1 MSPWLLILREIRLR
15 WISFALGVVSV
26 LVAVGVLT
34 AQLTLLVAHDLR
46 TQQILEEK
54 RVETEAEMRV
64 LEDDYRKIMKKLGFN
79 LLLLPEGQRLA
90 DLYVEGYCAR
100 DMPESY
106 VDSLA
111 NSGIMTIRHLLP
123 IAEQGIEWPEEG
135 DRKIILVGTR
145 GEVPLR
151 HRAPLEPMMVAV
163 PAGSA
168 VLGYAIW
175 DSLGLRVGD
184 TITLLGKKFS
194 VSRRHPQRGT
204 RDDITVWVDL
214 AEAQQLLGMEGRIN
228 AILALKCHCQ
238 GVDFSSVC
246 EDITGILPGV
256 QAIELATRAI
266 TRSEA
271 RDRAAAAA
279 KAALEGERIHRVH
292 LRGEREAFA
301 SWLVP
306 FVTLGAAA
314 WIGLL
319 ALVNV
324 RERTAE
330 IGILRALG
338 VRSRQIMLVF
348 LARAM
353 LVGLAG
359 AVLGYGVG
367 FAVGLLAGELSL
379 ATDTARALF
388 KPGLLALVTAA
399 APLLAAL
406 ASWPPALAAAR
417 QDPALVLREE

>member
-1 MSPWLLILREIRLR
+1 MSPWLLILREIRVR

-54 RVETEAEMRV
+54 RAETEAEMRV

-79 LLLLPEGQRLA
+79 ILLLPEGQRLA
-90 DLYVEGYCAR
+90 DLYVAGHSAR

-106 VDSLA
+106 VDRLA
-111 NSGIMTIRHLLP
+111 SSGIMTIRHLLP
-123 IAEQGIEWPEEG
+123 ITEQEIQWPEEDG
-135 DRKIILVGTR
+135 RTIVLVGTR
-145 GEVPLR
+145 GEVPLS
-151 HRAPLEPMMVAV
+151 HRDPLEPMMIPV

-175 DSLGLRVGD
+175 DSLRAGVGD
-184 TITLLGKKFS
+184 TITLLGRKFT
-194 VSRRHPQRGT
+194 VSRCHPERGT
-204 RDDITVWVDL
+204 RDDITVWIDL

-228 AILALKCHCQ
+228 AILALKCHCE
-238 GVDFSSVC
+238 GSDLSSVRQSMAA
-246 EDITGILPGV
+246 ILPGV
-256 QAIELATRAI
+256 QVVELATRAM
-266 TRSEA
+266 TRAEA

-279 KAALEGERIHRVH
+279 RAALEAERMHRAH
-292 LRGEREAFA
+292 LRGEREVFA

-306 FVTLGAAA
+306 LVTLGAAA

-319 ALVNV
+319 ALLNV
-324 RERTAE
+324 RERAAE

-338 VRSRQIMLVF
+338 VRSRQIMVVF
-348 LARAM
+348 LARAI

-359 AVLGYGVG
+359 AVFGYGVG

-379 ATDTARALF
+379 ATDTAGALF
-388 KPGLLALVTAA
+388 RPGLLVLVTAA

-406 ASWPPALAAAR
+406 ASWPPALVAAR

>member
-1 MSPWLLILREIRLR
+1 MSPWLLIVREIRLR
-15 WISFALGVVSV
+15 WVSFALGVISV

-54 RVETEAEMRV
+54 RAETEAEMRV

-79 LLLLPEGQRLA
+79 ILLLPEGQRLA
-90 DLYVEGYCAR
+90 ELYLAGHSTH

-106 VDSLA
+106 VDRLA
-111 NSGIMTIRHLLP
+111 NSGMMTIRHLLP
-123 IAEQGIEWPEEG
+123 IAEQEIQWPEEDG
-135 DRKIILVGTR
+135 RTIVLVGTR
-145 GEVPLR
+145 GEVPLS
-151 HRAPLEPMMVAV
+151 HRAPLEPMMIPV

-175 DSLGLRVGD
+175 DSLGLGVGD
-184 TITLLGKKFS
+184 TITILGRKFS
-194 VSRRHPQRGT
+194 VGRCHPERGT
-204 RDDITVWVDL
+204 RDDLTVWIDL
-214 AEAQQLLGMEGRIN
+214 AEAQQLLSMEGRIN
-228 AILALKCHCQ
+228 AILALKCHCE
-238 GVDFSSVC
+238 GSDVSSIR
-246 EDITGILPGV
+246 ESIAAILPGV
-256 QAIELATRAI
+256 QVIELATRAI
-266 TRSEA
+266 TRADA

-279 KAALEGERIHRVH
+279 KAALEAERVH
-292 LRGEREAFA
+292 RLQLRGEREAFG

-306 FVTLGAAA
+306 LVTLGAAV

-348 LARAM
+348 LGRAV

-359 AVLGYGVG
+359 AVLGYGIG
-367 FAVGLLAGELSL
+367 FAVGLLAGEVSL
-379 ATDTARALF
+379 VVHNARVLF
-388 KPGLLALVTAA
+388 MPGLLVLVTAT

>member
-54 RVETEAEMRV
+54 RAETEAEMRV

-79 LLLLPEGQRLA
+79 ILLLPEDQRLA
-90 DLYVEGYCAR
+90 ELYVAGHSAR

-106 VDSLA
+106 VDRLA

-123 IAEQGIEWPEEG
+123 IAEQEIQWPEEDG
-135 DRKIILVGTR
+135 RTIILVGTR
-145 GEVPLR
+145 GEVPLS

-163 PAGSA
+163 RAGSA

-184 TITLLGKKFS
+184 TITLLGRKFS
-194 VSRRHPQRGT
+194 VGRCHPARGT

-238 GVDFSSVC
+238 GADVSSIC
-246 EDITGILPGV
+246 EDIAGILPGV
-256 QAIELATRAI
+256 QVIELATRVI
-266 TRSEA
+266 TRAEA

-279 KAALEGERIHRVH
+279 KAALEAERMHRVH

-306 FVTLGAAA
+306 LVTLGAAA

-367 FAVGLLAGELSL
+367 FAVGLLAGEVSL
-379 ATDTARALF
+379 ATDTAGALF
-388 KPGLLALVTAA
+388 MPGLLALVTAA

>member
-1 MSPWLLILREIRLR
+1 VSPWLLILREIRVR

-54 RVETEAEMRV
+54 RAETEAEMRV

-79 LLLLPEGQRLA
+79 ILLLPEGQRLA
-90 DLYVEGYCAR
+90 DLYVAGHSAR

-106 VDSLA
+106 VDRLA
-111 NSGIMTIRHLLP
+111 SSVIMTIRHLLP
-123 IAEQGIEWPEEG
+123 ITEQEIQWPEEDG
-135 DRKIILVGTR
+135 RTIVLVGTR
-145 GEVPLR
+145 GEVPLS
-151 HRAPLEPMMVAV
+151 HRDPLEPMMIPV

-175 DSLGLRVGD
+175 DSLGAGVGD
-184 TITLLGKKFS
+184 TITLLGRKFT
-194 VSRRHPQRGT
+194 VSRCHPERGT
-204 RDDITVWVDL
+204 RDDITVWIDL

-228 AILALKCHCQ
+228 AILALKCHCE
-238 GVDFSSVC
+238 GSDLSSVRQSMAA
-246 EDITGILPGV
+246 ILPGV
-256 QAIELATRAI
+256 QVVELATRAM
-266 TRSEA
+266 TRAEA

-279 KAALEGERIHRVH
+279 RAALEAERMHRAH
-292 LRGEREAFA
+292 LRGEREVFA

-306 FVTLGAAA
+306 LVTLGAAA

-319 ALVNV
+319 ALLNV
-324 RERTAE
+324 RERAAE

-338 VRSRQIMLVF
+338 VRSRQIMVVF
-348 LARAM
+348 LARAI

-359 AVLGYGVG
+359 AVFGYGVG

-379 ATDTARALF
+379 ATDTAGALF
-388 KPGLLALVTAA
+388 RPGLLVLVTAA

-406 ASWPPALAAAR
+406 ASWPPALVAAR